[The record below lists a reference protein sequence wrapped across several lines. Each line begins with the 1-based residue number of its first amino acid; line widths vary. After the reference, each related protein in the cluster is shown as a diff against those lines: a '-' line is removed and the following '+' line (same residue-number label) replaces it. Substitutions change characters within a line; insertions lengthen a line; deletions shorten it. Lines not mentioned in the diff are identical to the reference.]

1 MKGAIC
7 GVSMDSL
14 LVISNRF
21 LRLSC
26 LTLTIPS
33 VTILYRRGAAA
44 FFVPSEGRYGARLM
58 FESLSERLQNVFAQL
73 GSKGRLSEGDV
84 DEALKEVRRA
94 LLEADVNF
102 KVVKDFVAR
111 VRERAVGEEIT
122 KSLTPAQMVVKIV
135 NDELIHLLGDEAV
148 PLAEARPGPT
158 VLMLVGLQG
167 AGKTTTAAK
176 LALALRKKHKTAL
189 LVAADVYRPAAITQL
204 ETLGKQLQIPVY
216 SEGTQARPPDIARN
230 ALELARRNN
239 TQYVIVDTAGRL
251 QIDEL
256 LMAELEQIKGAVN
269 PDEILLIVDAMIG
282 QESVRVAEEFHSH
295 VPLTGFIMT
304 KIDGDARGGAALSIR
319 QVTGVPIK
327 YLGAGEKTDALEPFY
342 PDRLA
347 SRILGMGDMLSLI
360 ERAEEVIDKD
370 DAKRMERKLRK
381 GSFDFEDFL
390 NSMRQMRKLGPL
402 QQILGMIPGMGQLG
416 KLDEMI
422 DEKDLK
428 RIEAMILSMTPD
440 ERQDPDL
447 IKGRRKDRIAR
458 GSGTAIEDV
467 NGLLS
472 QFREMQ
478 KMMKQLTGGM
488 PTSGGSTTPKRSN
501 KGKGKKRKGKSQQ
514 RPAGQRGQLDIDSI
528 LRNMR

>member
-1 MKGAIC
+1 
-7 GVSMDSL
+7 
-14 LVISNRF
+14 
-21 LRLSC
+21 
-26 LTLTIPS
+26 
-33 VTILYRRGAAA
+33 
-44 FFVPSEGRYGARLM
+44 M
-58 FESLSERLQNVFAQL
+58 FESLSDRLQNVFARL
-73 GSKGRLSEGDV
+73 GSRGRLGEEDV

-135 NDELIHLLGDEAV
+135 NEELIHLLGDEPA
-148 PLAEARPGPT
+148 PLADARPGPT
-158 VLMLVGLQG
+158 VIMLVGLQG

-176 LALALRKKHKTAL
+176 LALFLRKKHKSVL
-189 LVAADVYRPAAITQL
+189 MVACDIYRPAAITQL

-216 SEGTQARPPDIARN
+216 SEGAQVRPPVIARN
-230 ALELARRNN
+230 ALDFARQNN
-239 TQYVIVDTAGRL
+239 HQVVLIDTAGRL
-251 QIDEL
+251 QIDER
-256 LMAELEQIKGAVN
+256 LMAELEEIKAEVN
-269 PDEILLIVDAMIG
+269 PAEILLIVDAMIG
-282 QESVRVAEEFHSH
+282 QESVRVADEFNRR
-295 VPLTGFIMT
+295 VPLSGFIMT

-327 YLGAGEKTDALEPFY
+327 FLGAGEKTDALEPFY

-347 SRILGMGDMLSLI
+347 SRILGMGDVLSLI

-370 DAKRMERKLRK
+370 DAKRMEKKLRK

-402 QQILGMIPGMGQLG
+402 QQILGMIPGMSQLG

-422 DEKDLK
+422 DERDLK
-428 RIEAMILSMTPD
+428 RIEAIILSMTPD
-440 ERQDPDL
+440 ERRDPDL

-458 GSGTAIEDV
+458 GSGTDLEAV
-467 NGLLS
+467 NDLIS
-472 QFREMQ
+472 QFRQMQ
-478 KMMKQLTGGM
+478 KMMKQMTGGAM
-488 PTSGGSTTPKRSN
+488 TANGGTNNKRSKGKH
-501 KGKGKKRKGKSQQ
+501 KGKGSKRHGSGPKG
-514 RPAGQRGQLDIDSI
+514 PGAGPKGGPPDIESL